1 MWPWEDEPH
10 SIAHGILDDET
21 YDWLAVVEGML
32 ATGGDAARRR
42 RGRRSSRPTQLA
54 LEATGID
61 VDHTGSAGLAGLLA
75 LRAPGPVAD
84 DERVA
89 VLFTGVSPNGSTER
103 RESTMRSFPGRD
115 ILSLKDF
122 ERAEFERVFEVCDE
136 LAPIAHSRQNADL
149 LADKTL
155 LTAFYQPSTRTRLA
169 TEAAMHR
176 LGGHV
181 LGFSDAKM
189 TRAGDFYQESI
200 KDTVHMLE
208 YYGDVIAMRH
218 FQQGAPAEAAK
229 WASVPVINCGDG
241 WGEHPTQV
249 LTDLYT
255 TQKELGTL
263 DGLTFL
269 LVGDMRM
276 RTMHSIL
283 YAMSQFD
290 VEGVRRR
297 AAGDVAAARVQGRA
311 RRAQRALRGGSLGRG
326 RDRRLR
332 RDLHG
337 AGRPARLHE
346 VARRAGRER
355 RHDARGVPG
364 HAASCCAT
372 AGKPGSIVLHSLPR
386 MDELPEDVDATR
398 HARYWSEAFNGV
410 VMRMALLSLV
420 LGAME

>member
-1 MWPWEDEPH
+1 
-10 SIAHGILDDET
+10 
-21 YDWLAVVEGML
+21 
-32 ATGGDAARRR
+32 
-42 RGRRSSRPTQLA
+42 
-54 LEATGID
+54 
-61 VDHTGSAGLAGLLA
+61 
-75 LRAPGPVAD
+75 
-84 DERVA
+84 
-89 VLFTGVSPNGSTER
+89 
-103 RESTMRSFPGRD
+103 MRSFLGRD

-122 ERAEFERVFEVCDE
+122 ERNEFEHVFSVADE
-136 LAPIAHSRQNADL
+136 LRPIAERRQNADL
-149 LADKTL
+149 LTDKTL

-181 LGFSDAKM
+181 LGFSDAKN

-255 TQKELGTL
+255 VQRELGGI
-263 DGLTFL
+263 DGTRWL

-283 YAMSQFD
+283 YAFSQFD
-290 VEGVRRR
+290 VESYVC
-297 AAGDVAAARVQGRA
+297 APADMSLLPEFKEELKEKDTPFTEVESVEKVIGDVDVIYMEPVVQADYTQSRVERTGQEGLTPKEY
-311 RRAQRALRGGSLGRG
+311 QVT
-326 RDRRLR
+326 
-332 RDLHG
+332 RDLLKQ
-337 AGRPARLHE
+337 AKRSA
-346 VARRAGRER
+346 
-355 RHDARGVPG
+355 
-364 HAASCCAT
+364 
-372 AGKPGSIVLHSLPR
+372 IVLHSLPR
-386 MDELPEDVDATR
+386 MDELTTDVDDTR
-398 HARYWSEAFNGV
+398 HQRYWVEAFNGV

-420 LGAME
+420 LGAVE